1 MQSAQP
7 INISALFNAESAEDF
22 TRHPGEHLRLHIPE
36 HLVSTNPEATGISD
50 ALAVQRLITLANS
63 SPVIDFSW
71 ESKAAERAFTSPSL
85 YPILAVALCIKNAT
99 HSISDTLGKIP
110 ANTLAEARQRA
121 VKHRL
126 NSDMF
131 ADCQISLCADSL
143 GYSKNPDFYDQRT
156 GALLG
161 SEDFEALVA
170 DVIMPHI
177 ATDSRDAP
185 RISRLT
191 VTAII
196 SELFENAHIHGRR
209 TLAGQQVSPNC
220 IRGIIIRRVT
230 IGGGEKS
237 VFKTTGSALPVLEL
251 AVFDSGIGYY
261 PSYTGTPLDES
272 VSLKDEWRVVHEC
285 MKRHYDDPI
294 PDYRMA
300 HRGLGLY
307 KVLRAIMLLHGG
319 IEVRTGRVRGF
330 RDFFGG
336 RTPVQMEPAD
346 SETRPG
352 MPMPVLMDYAAIY
365 LSRPSMNEYVNGAAV
380 KIFLPLRNA

>member
-1 MQSAQP
+1 MKSTQP
-7 INISALFNAESAEDF
+7 INISALFNAESAESVNH
-22 TRHPGEHLRLHIPE
+22 RPGENLRLHIPE
-36 HLVSTNPEATGISD
+36 QLVSTNPEATGISD

-63 SPVIDFSW
+63 TPVIDFSW
-71 ESKAAERAFTSPSL
+71 DSKAAERAFKSPSL
-85 YPILAVALCIKNAT
+85 YPLLAVTLCLKNAT
-99 HSISDTLGKIP
+99 HSICDTLEKIP
-110 ANTLAEARQRA
+110 ANTAAEARRRA
-121 VKHRL
+121 LKYQL
-126 NSDMF
+126 KSDML

-161 SEDFEALVA
+161 SEDVEALVA

-177 ATDSRDAP
+177 ATDARDAP

-209 TLAGQQVSPNC
+209 TLTGRQVSPNC

-230 IGGGEKS
+230 IGGDQKS
-237 VFKTTGSALPVLEL
+237 VFKTTGGALPVLEL

-261 PSYTGTPLDES
+261 PSFTGTPLDES
-272 VSLKDEWRVVHEC
+272 VSLKDEWRTVHEC
-285 MKRHYDDPI
+285 MKRHYSDPI

-336 RTPVQMEPAD
+336 RIPVQMEPAD
-346 SETRPG
+346 SDTRPG
-352 MPMPVLMDYAAIY
+352 MPMPVLMDYEAIY
-365 LSRPSMNEYVNGAAV
+365 LSRPSMNKYVNGTAV
-380 KIFLPLRNA
+380 KILLPLRNA